1 MAGIGKLLAS
11 YAEITQVNPIWK
23 KHLFP
28 QKSLQSRSVK
38 IGTCL
43 QKLEKLK
50 PKKRKRENGNLPTET

>member
-38 IGTCL
+38 IGMCQ
-43 QKLEKLK
+43 QKLEK
-50 PKKRKRENGNLPTET
+50 